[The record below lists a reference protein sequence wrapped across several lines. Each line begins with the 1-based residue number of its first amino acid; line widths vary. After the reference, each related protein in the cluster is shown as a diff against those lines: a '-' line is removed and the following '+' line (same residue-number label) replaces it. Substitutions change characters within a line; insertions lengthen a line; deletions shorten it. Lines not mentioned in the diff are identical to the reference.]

1 MSTLETMVMQP
12 GTALSSAG
20 PAPLP
25 LQPRMGIILPNAA
38 LAAAIVMQDEE
49 DEDLVM
55 VEVAAI
61 AAVQQQPGPTLN

>member
-1 MSTLETMVMQP
+1 MQP

-38 LAAAIVMQDEE
+38 LAAAIVMQQDSEE